1 MRRKVNVSNSKSNV
15 PENTNPGSRDETKNW
30 NRKFSILYVED
41 DAILREVTG
50 HFLKMRALSVYLAEN
65 GKIGLELFTLHR
77 PDVVITDINMPEM
90 DGIELTQEIRK
101 LCSLTPIIIT
111 SANYSECIED
121 SLNAIDLLWFIP
133 KPFDMSMVFQTI
145 EALFRDREFR

>member
-1 MRRKVNVSNSKSNV
+1 MLRKVNVSNSKRNV
-15 PENTNPGSRDETKNW
+15 QENTNPGSRDETKNL
-30 NRKFSILYVED
+30 NKVFSILYVED
-41 DAILREVTG
+41 EAILREAAG
-50 HFLKMRALSVYLAEN
+50 RFLKRKALSVHLAEN
-65 GKIGLELFTLHR
+65 GKIGLELFKLHR

-111 SANYSECIED
+111 SGNYSECIAG